1 MAATIDARMPKSVPM
16 EVRAS
21 PNIEQDLEVMRRDR
35 RSSCMNLMI
44 SYIQDGTLPIDK
56 IRAWK
61 LKYQASRYKL
71 IDGVLYR
78 RGYTLFFYGAWMKKR
93 QTTF

>member
-1 MAATIDARMPKSVPM
+1 MAATTDARMPKSVPV

-44 SYIQDGTLPIDK
+44 SYIWDRTLPIDK
-56 IRAWK
+56 IRA
-61 LKYQASRYKL
+61 
-71 IDGVLYR
+71 
-78 RGYTLFFYGAWMKKR
+78 
-93 QTTF
+93 